1 MDINC
6 ELQYKKEHVNCIYYA
21 NDNTRK
27 ISVIKIQDEE
37 IYIKKDCESTT
48 LYFVMEGILKVGIKK
63 DIKQKIEAG
72 NFFLS
77 EAGFSPYIQAVGS
90 ATIITCNIS
99 DTTSLCNE
107 YSLRHLVQFYKENK
121 KYIVYPKNQIV
132 SLPIVKLLKEELK
145 TIQHIIGSGMNC
157 LHMQRMKI
165 EIILLM
171 LRAFYIREDLALLFA
186 PLLTEEFEFKQL
198 ILSSYNKKLNV
209 QEMIDCTG
217 MSQSTFTRKFIKV
230 FGITP
235 KQFLTQRK
243 RSALLRD
250 IVTSQLSIKELAE
263 EYGMTQ
269 NYITKFTHQT
279 FGMTPT
285 ELRGR
290 QHEYSELDKNNP
302 NAILSKDFAKLH
314 KNL

>member
-1 MDINC
+1 MDIDC
-6 ELQYKKEHVNCIYYA
+6 ELKYKSEHIKCIYYA
-21 NDNTRK
+21 TNNTRK
-27 ISVIKIQDEE
+27 ISVIEIQDKE
-37 IYIKKDCESTT
+37 IYIKKNCESTT
-48 LYFVMEGILKVGIKK
+48 LYFVMEGIVKVGIKK
-63 DIKQKIEAG
+63 DIKQKIESG

-77 EAGFSPYIQAVGS
+77 ETGFSPYIQAIGS
-90 ATIITCNIS
+90 VLIITCDIS

-107 YSLRHLVQFYKENK
+107 YSLRHLVEYYKENYK
-121 KYIVYPKNQIV
+121 RIVHPKNEIFT
-132 SLPIVKLLKEELK
+132 LPIIPLLREELY
-145 TIQHIIGSGMNC
+145 TIKRIHESGVNC
-157 LHMQRMKI
+157 LHMQKMKI

-171 LRAFYIREDLALLFA
+171 LRAFYTRDNLALLFA
-186 PLLTEEFEFKQL
+186 PLLTEEFEFKLQ
-198 ILSSYNKKLNV
+198 ILTSYNKKFNV

-217 MSQSTFTRKFIKV
+217 LSQSTFTRKFMKV

-250 IVTSQLSIKELAE
+250 IVTSRLSIKQLAE

-285 ELRGR
+285 ELRYR
-290 QHEYSELDKNNP
+290 HHKPLILTKNNQSQISP
-302 NAILSKDFAKLH
+302 DNIIISNDI
-314 KNL
+314 